1 VLGDQALAEDAVQDA
16 FVKVWQRCATFR
28 GEAELGAWVRSIVR
42 HTVLD
47 HWRQRQPGEDWLDD
61 QGGVRAE
68 VEQAW
73 SAQAGAPATPE
84 QRLNEQQLADLLAR
98 CQAAFEAA
106 APLHAQVVR
115 WVAVEG
121 LTPAEVAGLLG
132 RSPGATREFLSQA
145 RKKARLFYEPWH
157 QAVHLARGVPASL
170 GQGQEQGHAAAAID
184 TSTGTSTG
192 THPTTPPDGHHHAPA
207 HSTAG

>member
-1 VLGDQALAEDAVQDA
+1 
-16 FVKVWQRCATFR
+16 VKVWQRCATFR

-157 QAVHLARGVPASL
+157 QAVHLARGAPTGL
-170 GQGQEQGHAAAAID
+170 GQGQEQGQAASVDKPLGAPL
-184 TSTGTSTG
+184 GTPLGAPLGMPTG
-192 THPTTPPDGHHHAPA
+192 THTTTPTDAHHHAPA